1 MGLRKTLV
9 AMSDSVF
16 VTVRV
21 SLKSS
26 ITGSSRHTRHIYSSK
41 VYDFFP
47 LKNFGFSPM

>member
-1 MGLRKTLV
+1 MGLRKTLE
-9 AMSDSVF
+9 AKIDSVIL
-16 VTVRV
+16 TVGV

-26 ITGSSRHTRHIYSSK
+26 ITGSSRLTRHIYSSK